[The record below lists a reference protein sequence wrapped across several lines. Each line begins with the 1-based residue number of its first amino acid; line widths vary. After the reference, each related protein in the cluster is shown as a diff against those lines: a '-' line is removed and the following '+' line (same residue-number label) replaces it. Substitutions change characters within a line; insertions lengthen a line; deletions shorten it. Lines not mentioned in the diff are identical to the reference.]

1 MLKTIRRV
9 SLWDQIADLWRL
21 FGPPIRPVADDLAV
35 YQEIVDR
42 ATASIEVP
50 PRVLLLGVT
59 PELYRLCWPA
69 DARVF
74 ALDSSAPMI
83 EAVWQGPP
91 DMAVAGSWTA
101 MPFADQS
108 FTLLLCDAGVGL
120 LDPVGQG
127 ELLTEVQRVLAPGG
141 TFAVR
146 LFAPQ
151 GRTGTVA
158 EIFEDLDDGC
168 IPTLDALKLRLWGA
182 LQQNPVEGVRPSE
195 VARRILEARGPW
207 DRLAQT
213 QGWHPDYVRALE
225 LQLDSPASFHL
236 VDAEELGRRGFRAG
250 LDPPGVHRPGHD
262 YGDSCPIVE
271 FRRP

>member
-1 MLKTIRRV
+1 M
-9 SLWDQIADLWRL
+9 SENYWDRIADLWRL
-21 FGPPIRPVADDLAV
+21 FGPPIRPVAEDLAV

-42 ATASIEVP
+42 GTALMDVP

-59 PELYRLCWPA
+59 PELYRLRWPA
-69 DARVF
+69 DAEVF
-74 ALDSSAPMI
+74 ALDNSPPMI
-83 EAVWQGPP
+83 EAVWQGPA
-91 DMAVAGSWTA
+91 DTAVTGSWTA

-127 ELLTEVQRVLAPGG
+127 ELLGEVQRVLVSGG

-151 GRTGTVA
+151 GRTGTVS
-158 EIFEDLDDGC
+158 EIFEDLDRGG
-168 IPTLDALKLRLWGA
+168 IPTLDALKLRMWGA
-182 LQQNPVEGVRPSE
+182 LQENPVDGVRPSE
-195 VARRILEARGPW
+195 VARRILEAYGPW

-225 LQLDSPASFHL
+225 LQLDNQASFHL
-236 VDAEELGRRGFRAG
+236 VDAEELGQQGYRAG
-250 LDPPGVHRPGHD
+250 LEPSGAHRPAHG
-262 YGDSCPIVE
+262 YGDSCPVVE

>member
-1 MLKTIRRV
+1 M
-9 SLWDQIADLWRL
+9 SDNYWDRIADLWRL
-21 FGPPIRPVADDLAV
+21 FGPPIRPAADDLVV

-42 ATASIEVP
+42 ATALIDGP

-59 PELYRLCWPA
+59 PELYRLRWPA
-69 DARVF
+69 DAEVL
-74 ALDSSAPMI
+74 ALDSSSPML
-83 EAVWQGPP
+83 EAVWQGPA
-91 DMAVAGSWTA
+91 DTAVTGSWTA

-127 ELLTEVQRVLAPGG
+127 ELLAEVQRVLVPDG
-141 TFAVR
+141 TLAVR

-158 EIFEDLDDGC
+158 EIFEDLDRGR
-168 IPTLDALKLRLWGA
+168 IPTLDALKLRMWGA
-182 LQQNPVEGVRPSE
+182 LQKTPAEGVRPSE

-225 LQLDSPASFHL
+225 LQLDSPATFHL
-236 VDAEELGRRGFRAG
+236 VDAEELARLGLRAG
-250 LDPPGVHRPGHD
+250 LDPSGVRRPAHR
-262 YGDSCPIVE
+262 YGDSCPVAE

>member
-1 MLKTIRRV
+1 M
-9 SLWDQIADLWRL
+9 SDNYWDRIADLWRL
-21 FGPPIRPVADDLAV
+21 FGPPIRPAADDLVV

-42 ATASIEVP
+42 ATALIDGP

-59 PELYRLCWPA
+59 PELYRLRWPA
-69 DARVF
+69 DAEVL
-74 ALDSSAPMI
+74 ALDSSSPML
-83 EAVWQGPP
+83 EAVWQGPA
-91 DMAVAGSWTA
+91 DTAVTGSWTA

-127 ELLTEVQRVLAPGG
+127 ELLAEVQRVLVPDG
-141 TFAVR
+141 TLAVR

-151 GRTGTVA
+151 GRTGTVT
-158 EIFEDLDDGC
+158 EIFEDLDRGR
-168 IPTLDALKLRLWGA
+168 IPTLDALKLRMWGA
-182 LQQNPVEGVRPSE
+182 LQKTPAEGVRPSE

-225 LQLDSPASFHL
+225 LQLDSPATFHL
-236 VDAEELGRRGFRAG
+236 VDAEELARLGLRAG
-250 LDPPGVHRPGHD
+250 LDPSGVRRPAHR
-262 YGDSCPIVE
+262 YGDSCPVAE